1 MSAAPSV
8 VGVLGAGTMG
18 GGIAQLACLAGA
30 RTLLHDPIPEALER
44 GAETLRANLAKGAER
59 GRWSA
64 ADAEAA
70 AARLEPVDALEALA
84 PCELVIEA
92 APERLELKRE
102 LYARLSEIVSPE
114 CVIATNTSSLP
125 VTALA
130 AAATHPERVVGMHFF
145 NPAPLMALLEVVAGE
160 ESGERP
166 LALARAMGEAMGKV
180 VIDAAD
186 GPGFLV
192 NRVNRPFGLEALRV
206 VTERLATVEQVD
218 RICRLGGGF
227 RMGPFELQDLVGV
240 DVGFDVA
247 RSFYEQSFGEPR
259 WRPSMLSARMV
270 AAGRTGR
277 KAGRG
282 WYDYRDG
289 PHRPEDPPA
298 PGVTGPAAAGAAPGH
313 AADAAPAAGSGA
325 APYDA
330 ADASAAASGHPADA
344 LAAGPGAAPG
354 DVADASAAATPLV
367 VVAGETPL
375 AHTLA
380 EQAAAAGWDV
390 RPPAGAQGEVPFLI
404 LDCGADED
412 DPPLQGGPQA
422 ICLHDGSLA
431 ALDPGGGAVG
441 FHALPPLAPGGLVEL
456 TRGPDSL
463 DAAAAAAERFFAS
476 LGLHTAWVGD
486 APGLVL
492 GRIVC
497 QLANEAAF
505 AVGEGVGTAADVDA
519 GLVHGMNH
527 PRGVLGWADEIGL
540 HHVLSVLDALRDETG
555 EERYR
560 AAPLLR
566 SLVLSGRLGRATG
579 EGFFRYD
586 EDAGART

>member
-1 MSAAPSV
+1 VSGIPAV

-30 RTLLHDPIPEALER
+30 RTLLHDPLPEALER
-44 GAETLRANLAKGAER
+44 GAAALRANLVKGAQR

-70 AARLEPVDALEALA
+70 AARLEPVGALEQLA
-84 PCELVIEA
+84 PCELAIEA
-92 APERLELKRE
+92 APESLALKRE
-102 LYARLSEIVSPE
+102 LYARLSEVLAPD

-145 NPAPLMALLEVVAGE
+145 NPAPLMRLLEVVAGE
-160 ESGERP
+160 QSGER
-166 LALARAMGEAMGKV
+166 ALAIARATGAAMGKV

-192 NRVNRPFGLEALRV
+192 NRCNRPFSLEALRL
-206 VTERLATVEQVD
+206 VTERIASVEQVD

-227 RMGPFELQDLVGV
+227 RMGPFELMDLVGV

-247 RSFYEQSFGEPR
+247 RSFHEQSFGEPR
-259 WRPSMLSARMV
+259 WRPSPLSARMV

-282 WYDYRDG
+282 FYEYGDG
-289 PHRPEDPPA
+289 PHRPQDPEP
-298 PGVTGPAAAGAAPGH
+298 PPVTGPAG
-313 AADAAPAAGSGA
+313 
-325 APYDA
+325 
-330 ADASAAASGHPADA
+330 
-344 LAAGPGAAPG
+344 L
-354 DVADASAAATPLV
+354 ATPLV

-375 AHTLA
+375 AHALR
-380 EQAAAAGWDV
+380 ERAAAAGWDA
-390 RPPAGAQGEVPFLI
+390 RLPADAEGELPFLI
-404 LDCGADED
+404 VDCGASED
-412 DPPLQGGPQA
+412 DPPLQGAAQA
-422 ICLHDGSLA
+422 ICCHEGSLA
-431 ALDPGGGAVG
+431 ALDAGGAAVG
-441 FHALPPLAPGGLVEL
+441 FHALPPLEPGGLVEL

-463 DAAAAAAERFFAS
+463 DAAARAAERFFAS

-505 AVGEGVGTAADVDA
+505 AVGEGVGTPADVDA
-519 GLVHGMNH
+519 GLVHGLNH
-527 PRGVLGWADEIGL
+527 PRGVLDWADEIGL
-540 HHVLSVLDALRDETG
+540 DHVLAVLDALREESG

-560 AAPLLR
+560 AAPELR
-566 SLVLSGRLGRATG
+566 RRVLAGRLGRATG

-586 EDAGART
+586 EGSD